1 MPLQASGASTA
12 SFQDLLQALGQDMA
26 ASPGLAVVLVDL
38 PAISK
43 FQARLG
49 YAGSDSMLK
58 ALHQGFN
65 TALGKAGNV
74 MRLGDGS
81 FCAVVR
87 TVRNSGHAVLA
98 GEKLLRTA
106 DDIFSSAEIGLKPQ
120 LSVGIALF
128 PAHGDSPETLLR
140 HAQLAAEASRS
151 RSIRVVVYDGS
162 CSSDVLEPWALGAA
176 YAHALE
182 SGELAVYYQPKIS
195 MSTGRPVGVEAL
207 MRWLNDAGKPVA
219 TPDVFI
225 PLAEE
230 AGLIQTTTWYS
241 LSNSM
246 RMSADCDGLSVAVN
260 ITPRMLHSREFVDMI
275 RTAVST
281 WGIKHRQLTLE
292 VTEGGLIADFVQAT
306 ARLKKLRDMGLRVSI
321 DDFGTGYSSLS
332 YFKKI
337 PADELKIDKSF
348 VMNMATDSA
357 DQRLVRTIIELAHHF
372 NLEVVAEGV
381 ENRATFDVL
390 AQMGCH
396 QAQGYLFSPALS
408 LEKLK
413 DWLAK
418 NSRDLRTSAD

>member
-1 MPLQASGASTA
+1 MTPPASIAI
-12 SFQDLLQALGQDMA
+12 LLI
-26 ASPGLAVVLVDL
+26 DL
-38 PAISK
+38 PAMSK

-49 YAGSDSMLK
+49 FAESASLLQALSD
-58 ALHQGFN
+58 AFDA
-65 TALGKAGNV
+65 ALGTAGCV

-81 FCAVVR
+81 FCVILRAI
-87 TVRNSGHAVLA
+87 RNGGHAVLA

-106 DDIFSSAEIGLKPQ
+106 DEVLSSAELGVKPQ
-120 LSVGIALF
+120 LNVGVALF
-128 PAHGDSPETLLR
+128 PSQADDPESLLR

-151 RSIRVVVYDGS
+151 RSVRVVVYDAGCRS
-162 CSSDVLEPWALGAA
+162 ELLEPWALGAA

-182 SGELAVYYQPKIS
+182 CGELSVYYQPKIS
-195 MSTGRPVGVEAL
+195 ISSGHPAGVESL
-207 MRWLNDAGKPVA
+207 MRWLGEDGKPIA

-241 LSNSM
+241 LSNSL
-246 RMSADCDGLSVAVN
+246 RMSADCGGLPVAVN
-260 ITPRMLHSREFVDMI
+260 ITPRMLHDREFVDMI
-275 RTAVST
+275 RSSVSM
-281 WGIKHRQLTLE
+281 WGIKPRQLTLE

-348 VMNMATDSA
+348 VMNMAA
-357 DQRLVRTIIELAHHF
+357 DASDQQLVRTIIELARHF

-381 ENRATFDVL
+381 ENRATFDTL
-390 AQMGCH
+390 AAMGCH
-396 QAQGYLFSPALS
+396 TAQGYLFSPALS
-408 LEKLK
+408 LERLK
-413 DWLAK
+413 GWLAQ
-418 NSRDLRTSAD
+418 NSRDLRVPVA

>member
-1 MPLQASGASTA
+1 M
-12 SFQDLLQALGQDMA
+12 DAL
-26 ASPGLAVVLVDL
+26 PGLAVILVDL

-58 ALHQGFN
+58 ALYDGFN
-65 TALGKAGNV
+65 AAIGNAGHV
-74 MRLGDGS
+74 MRLGDGGY
-81 FCAVVR
+81 CAVVR

-106 DDIFSSAEIGLKPQ
+106 DDIFNSAELGLKPL
-120 LSVGIALF
+120 LSVGVALF
-128 PAHGDSPETLLR
+128 PAHAEDPETLLR

-151 RSIRVVVYDGS
+151 RCVRVVVYDAG
-162 CSSDVLEPWALGAA
+162 CSSEVLEPWALGAA
-176 YAHALE
+176 YSQALE

-195 MSTGRPVGVEAL
+195 MSTGRPVGVESL
-207 MRWLNDAGKPVA
+207 MRWLNDDGKPVA

-241 LSNSM
+241 LSNAM

-260 ITPRMLHSREFVDMI
+260 ITPRLLHSREFVDMI

-281 WGIKHRQLTLE
+281 WGIKQRQLTLE

-348 VMNMATDSA
+348 VMNMAADAS
-357 DQRLVRTIIELAHHF
+357 DQRLVQTIIELAHHF
-372 NLEVVAEGV
+372 KLEVVAEGV
-381 ENRATFDVL
+381 ENRATFDAL

-408 LEKLK
+408 LQRLK
-413 DWLAK
+413 EWLAK
-418 NSRDLRTSAD
+418 NSRDLRLPAD